1 METVER
7 SIIKTISWRVLATTD
22 TFIISYFI
30 TGRLT
35 WAVSIAGIEVVTKMV
50 LYYLHE
56 RGWQRIRCGR
66 KNVKSINK

>member
-30 TGRLT
+30 TGRFT
-35 WAVSIAGIEVVTKMV
+35 WAVSIAGIEVITKMG
-50 LYYLHE
+50 LYYLHV
-56 RGWQRIRCGR
+56 RGWQKIRCG
-66 KNVKSINK
+66 KKYHK

>member
-35 WAVSIAGIEVVTKMV
+35 WAVSIAGIEVITKMG
-50 LYYLHE
+50 L
-56 RGWQRIRCGR
+56 
-66 KNVKSINK
+66 